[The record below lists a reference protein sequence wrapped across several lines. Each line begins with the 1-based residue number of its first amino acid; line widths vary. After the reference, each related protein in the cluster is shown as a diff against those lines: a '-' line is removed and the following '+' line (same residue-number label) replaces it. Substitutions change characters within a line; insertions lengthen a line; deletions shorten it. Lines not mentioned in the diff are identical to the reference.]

1 MKTNELTEKE
11 SIELISK
18 MIEKTRNEMNG
29 EDFNLFLAYGYAAVA
44 TSIAVWLLTHFTGKS
59 MWCFG
64 WFAMFIPYILS
75 FFKKEKPEVV
85 TYMDRMMDSVW
96 KVIGSMF
103 GISLIIIIVAGS
115 ISGIIDFSMM
125 MPLSIIYAGI
135 GTSITGLIINE
146 KWFVWTPLAGLAAAI
161 WMITCGWAGGSYDNS
176 WNLLFG
182 ASFLIYM
189 VLPAHIVRHKIRRS

>member
-1 MKTNELTEKE
+1 
-11 SIELISK
+11 
-18 MIEKTRNEMNG
+18 MNG
-29 EDFNLFLAYGYAAVA
+29 DDFNSFLAYGYAAVA
-44 TSIAVWLLTHFTGKS
+44 ISIAVWLLTHFTGND

-64 WFAMFIPYILS
+64 WFAMFIPYLLS
-75 FFKKEKPEVV
+75 FFKKGKPEVV

-103 GISLIIIIVAGS
+103 GISLLIIVVAGA

-161 WMITCGWAGGSYDNS
+161 WMLTCGWAGGSYDNS
-176 WNLLFG
+176 WNLLFA

-189 VLPAHIVRHKIRRS
+189 VLPAHIVRHKISRS

>member
-1 MKTNELTEKE
+1 MKTDELTEKE
-11 SIELISK
+11 SIELISR

-29 EDFNLFLAYGYAAVA
+29 DDFNSFLAYGYAAVA
-44 TSIAVWLLTHFTGKS
+44 ISIAVWLLTHFTGND

-64 WFAMFIPYILS
+64 WFAMFIPYLLS
-75 FFKKEKPEVV
+75 FFKKGKPEVV

-103 GISLIIIIVAGS
+103 GISLLIIVVAGA

-161 WMITCGWAGGSYDNS
+161 WMLTCGWTGGSYDNS
-176 WNLLFG
+176 WNLLFA

-189 VLPAHIVRHKIRRS
+189 VLPAHIVRHKISRS

>member
-44 TSIAVWLLTHFTGKS
+44 TSIAVWL
-59 MWCFG
+59 
-64 WFAMFIPYILS
+64 
-75 FFKKEKPEVV
+75 EKPEVV

-161 WMITCGWAGGSYDNS
+161 WMITCGWAGGNYDNS

>member
-29 EDFNLFLAYGYAAVA
+29 EDFNLFLAYGYAATA
-44 TSIAVWLLTHFTGKS
+44 TSIAVWLLTHFTGNS

-96 KVIGSMF
+96 CF
-103 GISLIIIIVAGS
+103 RPTL
-115 ISGIIDFSMM
+115 
-125 MPLSIIYAGI
+125 
-135 GTSITGLIINE
+135 
-146 KWFVWTPLAGLAAAI
+146 
-161 WMITCGWAGGSYDNS
+161 
-176 WNLLFG
+176 
-182 ASFLIYM
+182 
-189 VLPAHIVRHKIRRS
+189 